1 MDQMTAARHAIT
13 ISSGE
18 TAKGAEFSFVKAH
31 TWLSQKFTAV
41 AAFAT
46 TLGVTLGLFIYLFFD
61 EGLFAFELW
70 FKPHAATGAGAT
82 LSLTMIAGAWAGRR
96 FGRPLAAPLR
106 FMPAR
111 AQDAD
116 LEKAQAILATQPNAS
131 AGLVRLGDKALLF
144 SACGSAFIMYAV
156 KGRSWVALFDPVGPV
171 EYWPELVRSFVKQAR
186 ANGCRPVFYQVSQR
200 FLPFASEFGLT
211 PHKLG
216 EQAIVNLDRFNLS
229 GGQWLKLRR
238 SINRAERDGLQFE
251 FLQPQEVAAVLPE
264 LRAIS
269 DTWLQAHEAAE
280 KGFSL
285 GTFRE
290 DYVLSS
296 PVAIIRLEGRIVAF
310 ANILTA
316 ASEGDAFIDL
326 MRHIPGTHRGMMDLL
341 FVRIMESLKAQG
353 FKTLNLG
360 MAPLAGLSGHAC
372 APLWHRLCRFIFENG
387 ERFYNFQGVQAFK
400 AKFDPC
406 WQPRYLVVRGR
417 GLPMASI
424 YDVTLLISGGLKG
437 IFRR

>member
-1 MDQMTAARHAIT
+1 MTAARHAIT
-13 ISSGE
+13 LSNAENSDAATIDLE
-18 TAKGAEFSFVKAH
+18 QAKR
-31 TWLSQKFTAV
+31 WLAGKLSPLLGF
-41 AAFAT
+41 AATFAF
-46 TLGVTLGLFIYLFFD
+46 TLGLFVYLFFD

-70 FKPHAATGAGAT
+70 MKPQLTGGAGAT
-82 LSLTMIAGAWAGRR
+82 LSLTLIAGAWAGRR
-96 FGRPLAAPLR
+96 FSRPLAAPLR
-106 FMPAR
+106 FMPAQEQ
-111 AQDAD
+111 ALDP
-116 LEKAQAILATQPNAS
+116 EKVATILATQPNAS
-131 AGLVRLGDKALLF
+131 AGLVRLGDKKLLF
-144 SACGSAFIMYAV
+144 SACGSAFIMYAI
-156 KGRSWVALFDPVGPV
+156 KGRSWVALFDPVGPA
-171 EYWPELVRSFVKQAR
+171 EHWPELVRSFVKQAR
-186 ANGCRPVFYQVSQR
+186 AKGCRPVFYQVSQQ
-200 FLPFASEFGLT
+200 FLPLASDFGLT

-216 EQAIVNLDRFNLS
+216 EQAIVNLTHFNLK
-229 GGQWLKLRR
+229 GGEWLKLRR

-251 FLQPQEVAAVLPE
+251 FLQPEQVAAVLPE

-269 DTWLQAHEAAE
+269 DTWLKAHNAAE

-296 PVAIIRLEGRIVAF
+296 PVATIRLEGRIVAF

-341 FVRIMESLKAQG
+341 FVRIMEHLKAQG
-353 FKTLNLG
+353 FQTLNLG
-360 MAPLAGLSGHAC
+360 MAPLAGLSGHHC
-372 APLWHRLCRFIFENG
+372 APLWHRLCRFIFEHG

-424 YDVTLLISGGLKG
+424 YDVTLLIGGGVKG